1 MSSVSEWTG
10 FGLAWVFFFLTHT
23 LPIRPP
29 LRTLLVR
36 RLGPRVFTT
45 LYSGLSLLVLIW
57 LVIEAGRAPFV
68 MVWPWYPW
76 QNAVAIV
83 VMFPVCVLLCLA
95 IGRPNPFS
103 FGGARNSTFNPAQ
116 PGIVRLT
123 RHPLLVALALW
134 AGTHAMANGDLAHVL
149 LFGGFALFALAG
161 RRVIDRRRQREMGE
175 RWYILISEVQKS
187 PCWSTDWS
195 GQDAWRML
203 AALVLYLSMLC
214 LHPLVIGVAP
224 L

>member
-45 LYSGLSLLVLIW
+45 LYSGLSLLVLVW

-68 MVWPWYPW
+68 MLWPWYPW
-76 QNAVAIV
+76 QNAVAIL

-103 FGGARNSTFNPAQ
+103 FGGTRNASFNPAQ

-134 AGTHAMANGDLAHVL
+134 AGAHALANGDLAHVL

-175 RWYILISEVQKS
+175 QWYILNQELSEASWLQL
-187 PCWSTDWS
+187 WS
-195 GQDAWRML
+195 GHEPWRIL
-203 AALVLYLSMLC
+203 AAIGLYLSLLF
-214 LHPLVIGVAP
+214 LHPLLIGVAP
-224 L
+224 I